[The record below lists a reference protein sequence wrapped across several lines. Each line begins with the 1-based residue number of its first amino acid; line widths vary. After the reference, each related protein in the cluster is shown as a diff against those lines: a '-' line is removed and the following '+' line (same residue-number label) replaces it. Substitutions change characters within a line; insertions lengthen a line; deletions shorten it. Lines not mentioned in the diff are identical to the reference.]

1 MLVVVR
7 EKDQP
12 RIVQQTKRKVKSD
25 DVVQMRCNA
34 RRSRRSGKSGRERR
48 APGRREERREG
59 KGKESAASAW
69 GDLSG
74 QTSRVLYPQLSP
86 DTGAISRYR
95 QSGQLGPHLF
105 SIPHFP
111 VTLPQIEI
119 PFPSS
124 LPPQNLLN
132 SPPPPPLSLQLL
144 RPLCAAPPS
153 TLPLFPPI
161 LHPGF
166 PRGPYLDEAVPPRCF
181 NHLYLFHFSALFF
194 SAFPIRQARL
204 SSHPLSTYMR
214 GDAPGISPDAYLS
227 LIPSELVSAKI
238 SLSARLARVFL
249 IITSI
254 HKPSPYLAHN
264 GNRHHTVSH
273 QLNRS
278 NVTGRT
284 SW

>member
-1 MLVVVR
+1 M
-7 EKDQP
+7 Q
-12 RIVQQTKRKVKSD
+12 
-25 DVVQMRCNA
+25 
-34 RRSRRSGKSGRERR
+34 
-48 APGRREERREG
+48 
-59 KGKESAASAW
+59 
-69 GDLSG
+69 
-74 QTSRVLYPQLSP
+74 RVLGEISQGKRVESYTLNSLPTPARSP
-86 DTGAISRYR
+86 DTDKVGNSVPTSSPFLTFLSLFHRSR
-95 QSGQLGPHLF
+95 SP
-105 SIPHFP
+105 SPP
-111 VTLPQIEI
+111 
-119 PFPSS
+119 PFPLKIYST
-124 LPPQNLLN
+124 P
-132 SPPPPPLSLQLL
+132 PPPPPLSLQLL

>member
-1 MLVVVR
+1 MSSDGSL
-7 EKDQP
+7 QP
-12 RIVQQTKRKVKSD
+12 
-25 DVVQMRCNA
+25 
-34 RRSRRSGKSGRERR
+34 
-48 APGRREERREG
+48 
-59 KGKESAASAW
+59 SA
-69 GDLSG
+69 
-74 QTSRVLYPQLSP
+74 Y
-86 DTGAISRYR
+86 
-95 QSGQLGPHLF
+95 LF
-105 SIPHFP
+105 SLSYLSRLP
-111 VTLPQIEI
+111 VLFHE
-119 PFPSS
+119 PSWM
-124 LPPQNLLN
+124 
-132 SPPPPPLSLQLL
+132 
-144 RPLCAAPPS
+144 R
-153 TLPLFPPI
+153 LFPHVFLI
-161 LHPGF
+161 I
-166 PRGPYLDEAVPPRCF
+166 YTI
-181 NHLYLFHFSALFF
+181 FHFSALFF

>member
-124 LPPQNLLN
+124 LP
-132 SPPPPPLSLQLL
+132 SKSTQL
-144 RPLCAAPPS
+144 PPS
-153 TLPLFPPI
+153 PSSLPSAPQTTLCCSTVHPTFVPSYPTSRFP
-161 LHPGF
+161 
-166 PRGPYLDEAVPPRCF
+166 
-181 NHLYLFHFSALFF
+181 SW
-194 SAFPIRQARL
+194 
-204 SSHPLSTYMR
+204 
-214 GDAPGISPDAYLS
+214 S
-227 LIPSELVSAKI
+227 LL
-238 SLSARLARVFL
+238 
-249 IITSI
+249 
-254 HKPSPYLAHN
+254 
-264 GNRHHTVSH
+264 G
-273 QLNRS
+273 
-278 NVTGRT
+278 
-284 SW
+284 